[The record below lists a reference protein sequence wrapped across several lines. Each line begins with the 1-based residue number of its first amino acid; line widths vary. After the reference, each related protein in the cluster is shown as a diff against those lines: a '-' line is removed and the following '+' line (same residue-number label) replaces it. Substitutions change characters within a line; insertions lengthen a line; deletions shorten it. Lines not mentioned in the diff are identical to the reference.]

1 MNSFSIQINNLKIIS
16 SENLYKAINEIVEV
30 SGMYYGYQ
38 QIEEINFERTLRDL
52 RSASIMFH
60 NNRLKGINGKLS
72 LFNSEIN

>member
-1 MNSFSIQINNLKIIS
+1 MKIIS